1 MVESPKGEPPGLEIL
16 ADPREAPSL
25 NRRSQDRLLL
35 LGIIALGI
43 FLFITSLEGVRG
55 SFKLIFSEW
64 QRGILAMINAQTA
77 PIAGLAIGILGTSLV
92 QSSSAVVAATMVSMS
107 GMVAGGLSLVS
118 AIRFGVPIVLG
129 ANLGTTI
136 TNTIVIFGLRRGITS
151 EEFKSTIPGVIVDDV
166 YEVLT
171 ITLFFTLEITTG
183 LLSRIILALGDFYN
197 RVLGFQVLFSA
208 FERSIIDIL
217 IEEPITKPL
226 THYTMMLLGPKVGGV
241 LLFVL
246 WFLLIVAALSIVT
259 KGLDRL
265 IEAGWEE
272 KVTSAFESP
281 VRGFLTGFT
290 ITWLVGSS
298 SIGTSL
304 VIPFLATR
312 IVNLE
317 RAYPYL
323 VGCNVATT
331 LDLSQMY
338 GYFAGGLVSMM
349 LGSAHVLLNLLAFL
363 LFFISPLRVLPIRIA
378 EELGRRMV
386 RSRHSGLEL
395 LFWVIVIFFIIPILI
410 IYLS

>member
-1 MVESPKGEPPGLEIL
+1 MAESRVGAGVS
-16 ADPREAPSL
+16 RG
-25 NRRSQDRLLL
+25 SQDPLKSRLLL
-35 LGIIALGI
+35 VAMVVLGV
-43 FLFITSLEGVRG
+43 FLFITSLEGVKA
-55 SFKLIFSEW
+55 SFKLIFAEW

-77 PIAGLAIGILGTSLV
+77 PITGLAIGILGTSLV

-107 GMVAGGLSLVS
+107 GMVAGGLPLIS

-136 TNTIVIFGLRRGITS
+136 TNTIVVFGLRRGITD

-171 ITLFFTLEITTG
+171 ITIFFTLEITMG
-183 LLSRIILALGDFYN
+183 LLSRIVLALGDFYN
-197 RVLGFQVLFSA
+197 RVLGFQGFFSA
-208 FERSIIDIL
+208 FERTIIDIL
-217 IEEPITKPL
+217 IKEPITNPTTRL
-226 THYTMMLLGPKVGGV
+226 MTNLLGQRIGGV
-241 LLFVL
+241 LLFIV
-246 WFLLIVAALSIVT
+246 WFLLIVAALSLIE
-259 KGLDRL
+259 KGLDK
-265 IEAGWEE
+265 IVEAGWED
-272 KVTSAFESP
+272 KVTAAFENP

-304 VIPFLATR
+304 VVPFLATR

-331 LDLSQMY
+331 LDLSQIY
-338 GYFAGGLVSMM
+338 GYFAGGLVGMM
-349 LGSAHVLLNLLAFL
+349 LGSAHVILNLLAFL
-363 LFFISPLRVLPIRIA
+363 IFFVSPLRILPIRIA
-378 EELGRRMV
+378 EELGRRMI
-386 RSRHSGLEL
+386 RGRHAALEL
-395 LFWVIVIFFIIPILI
+395 LFWVILVFFIVPILI

>member
-1 MVESPKGEPPGLEIL
+1 MVF
-16 ADPREAPSL
+16 
-25 NRRSQDRLLL
+25 
-35 LGIIALGI
+35 LGI
-43 FLFITSLEGVRG
+43 FLFITSLEGVKG

-77 PIAGLAIGILGTSLV
+77 PVAGLAVGILGTSLV

-107 GMVAGGLSLVS
+107 GMVAGGLPLVS

-136 TNTIVIFGLRRGITS
+136 TNTIVIFGLRRGITN
-151 EEFKSTIPGVIVDDV
+151 EEFKSTIPGVIVDDI

-171 ITLFFTLEITTG
+171 ITLFFILEISTG
-183 LLSRIILALGDFYN
+183 LLSRVILTLGNFYN
-197 RVLGFQVLFSA
+197 RALGFQALFSA
-208 FERSIIDIL
+208 FERSVIDIL
-217 IEEPITKPL
+217 IKEPITGP
-226 THYTMMLLGPKVGGV
+226 TIHYVTMLLGPKVGGI

-281 VRGFLTGFT
+281 LRGFLTGFT

-312 IVNLE
+312 IVDLE
-317 RAYPYL
+317 GAYPYL

-331 LDLSQMY
+331 LDLSQIY
-338 GYFAGGLVSMM
+338 GYFAGGIVGMM
-349 LGSAHVLLNLLAFL
+349 LGSAHVLLNLFAFL
-363 LFFISPLRVLPIRIA
+363 LFFISPLRILPVRIA
-378 EELGRRMV
+378 ERIGNHMIRG
-386 RSRHSGLEL
+386 RHSALEL
-395 LFWVIVIFFIIPILI
+395 LSWVIIVFFIIPLLI
-410 IYLS
+410 IYLA

>member
-1 MVESPKGEPPGLEIL
+1 MVV
-16 ADPREAPSL
+16 
-25 NRRSQDRLLL
+25 
-35 LGIIALGI
+35 LGI
-43 FLFITSLEGVRG
+43 FLFITSLEGVKM

-64 QRGILAMINAQTA
+64 QKGILAMINAQTA
-77 PIAGLAIGILGTSLV
+77 PITGLAVGILSTSLV

-107 GMVAGGLSLVS
+107 GMVTGGLPLVS

-136 TNTIVIFGLRRGITS
+136 TNTIVVFGLRRGITD
-151 EEFKSTIPGVIVDDV
+151 EEFKLTIPGVIVDDV

-171 ITLFFTLEITTG
+171 IIIFFALEITFG

-217 IEEPITKPL
+217 IKEPITKPT
-226 THYTMMLLGPKVGGV
+226 THLVTGLLGPRVGGV
-241 LLFVL
+241 LLFVI
-246 WFLLIVAALSIVT
+246 WFLLIVSALSVIE
-259 KGLDRL
+259 KGLDKL

-272 KVTSAFESP
+272 KVTAAFESP

-304 VIPFLATR
+304 VVPFLATR
-312 IVNLE
+312 IVDLK

-331 LDLSQMY
+331 LDLSQIY
-338 GYFAGGLVSMM
+338 GYFAGGLVGMM
-349 LGSAHVLLNLLAFL
+349 LGSTHVLLNLFAFL
-363 LFFISPLRVLPIRIA
+363 IFFVSPLRVLPIRIA
-378 EELGRRMV
+378 EGLGRYMV
-386 RSRHSGLEL
+386 RGRNAGLEL
-395 LFWVIVIFFIIPILI
+395 LFWVILVFFIVPLLI
-410 IYLS
+410 IYFF